1 MNTRHKEAYLWSIL
15 QQIIHTIDAF
25 IHAYMMYRAAQT
37 PYARRQAKWTM
48 RMYRRDAVK
57 FAQKYTRVLAAD
69 D

>member
-1 MNTRHKEAYLWSIL
+1 
-15 QQIIHTIDAF
+15 
-25 IHAYMMYRAAQT
+25 MMYRAAQT